1 MITRS
6 PTLANLTALAFSIY
20 EMALGGAGAPM
31 REQELPSVNSVEP
44 SVAPIQGTTQV
55 PIQDTAHQLPFA
67 CSLVAS
73 SYGGST
79 YLEGRLQAREAI
91 SATYTLNVHGP
102 GVSIDQGGDLTL
114 SAGESTVLGEASLSS
129 AVDSLDATLTVTVD
143 GQAYACALQE
153 V

>member
-20 EMALGGAGAPM
+20 ELALSGAGAPL
-31 REQELPSVNSVEP
+31 REQEPPSVNSVEP
-44 SVAPIQGTTQV
+44 SDAPVQGTTHE
-55 PIQDTAHQLPFA
+55 PIQDTTRQLPFA
-67 CSLVAS
+67 CSLIAS

-79 YLEGRLQAREAI
+79 HLEGRLQAREAI
-91 SATYTLNVHGP
+91 FATYTLTVLGP
-102 GVSIDQGGDLTL
+102 GLSINQGGELTL
-114 SAGESTVLGEASLSS
+114 SAGESTALGEASVSG
-129 AVDSLDATLTVTVD
+129 AVDSLEATLTITVD

>member
-20 EMALGGAGAPM
+20 EMALGGGDASR
-31 REQELPSVNSVEP
+31 REQESPSVSSVQP
-44 SVAPIQGTTQV
+44 SVAPVQDTTQV
-55 PIQDTAHQLPFA
+55 PIQETTRQLPFA

-79 YLEGRLQAREAI
+79 HLEGRLQAREAI
-91 SATYTLNVHGP
+91 SATYTLIVRGP
-102 GVSIDQGGDLTL
+102 GLSINQGGELTL
-114 SAGESTVLGEASLSS
+114 LAGESTVLGQASVSG
-129 AVDSLDATLTVTVD
+129 AADGMDATLTVIVA
-143 GQAYACALQE
+143 GQTYACALQE

>member
-31 REQELPSVNSVEP
+31 READRPNIVSVQPSVGSV
-44 SVAPIQGTTQV
+44 QGTTYEPV
-55 PIQDTAHQLPFA
+55 QDTMRQLPFA

-79 YLEGRLQAREAI
+79 HLEGRLQAREAI
-91 SATYTLNVHGP
+91 SATYTLIVRGP
-102 GVSIDQGGDLTL
+102 GLSINQGGELTL
-114 SAGESTVLGEASLSS
+114 LAGESTVLGQASVSG
-129 AVDSLDATLTVTVD
+129 AADGMDATLTVIVA
-143 GQAYACALQE
+143 GQTYACALQE

>member
-20 EMALGGAGAPM
+20 EMALGGAAPPGH
-31 REQELPSVNSVEP
+31 EQELPSISSVPP
-44 SVAPIQGTTQV
+44 SVGSVQGTTQE

-67 CSLVAS
+67 CSLVANA
-73 SYGGST
+73 YGGST
-79 YLEGRLQAREAI
+79 HLEGRLQAREAI
-91 SATYTLNVHGP
+91 SASYTLMIRGP
-102 GVSIDQGGDLTL
+102 GMSIDQGGELTL
-114 SAGESTVLGEASLSS
+114 LAGESTILGEASVSGT
-129 AVDSLDATLTVTVD
+129 VDSLDATLTVTVD